1 MRKEKSF
8 LASAEIA
15 GRIGVIES
23 RYRVPDGRYILS
35 ERDLRTYRFS
45 MTPEEFVN
53 GLDVEI
59 LTDKQLNRLIRK
71 STLGLANAQMDEHL
85 VGKNNSSYEQVE
97 ELDPEIFNG
106 NGEEIDILEEQP
118 ATETEA
124 TETEATEEE
133 VPEPE
138 NQEVS
143 EKPEQEA
150 SEDAT
155 QEDAGMENKD
165 NENKKEGE

>member
-85 VGKNNSSYEQVE
+85 VGKNNSSFEQVE
-97 ELDPEIFNG
+97 ELNPEIFNG

-118 ATETEA
+118 ATETE
-124 TETEATEEE
+124 TTEEE

>member
-85 VGKNNSSYEQVE
+85 VGKNNSSFEQVE
-97 ELDPEIFNG
+97 ELNPEIFNG

-118 ATETEA
+118 A

-150 SEDAT
+150 SEDAA

>member
-71 STLGLANAQMDEHL
+71 STLGLANAQMDAHL
-85 VGKNNSSYEQVE
+85 VGKNNSSFEQVE
-97 ELDPEIFNG
+97 ELNPEIFNG

-118 ATETEA
+118 TTETEA
-124 TETEATEEE
+124 AEEE

-150 SEDAT
+150 SEDAA
-155 QEDAGMENKD
+155 QEDASMENKD

>member
-85 VGKNNSSYEQVE
+85 VGKNNSSFEQVE
-97 ELDPEIFNG
+97 ELNPEIFNG

-118 ATETEA
+118 ATETE
-124 TETEATEEE
+124 TTEEE

-150 SEDAT
+150 SEDAA